1 MSKKAL
7 LIGLSSIAL
16 VSTAFAQNTS
26 LVVLDT
32 KTTVEETK
40 IKSPAK
46 LEPKYNITNVLNAD
60 PKETEGEEID
70 VYFSADSLE
79 NDSANDTVVAKGNVE
94 IIRQNLT
101 LKADNVTYNQKT
113 DHIIAKGNVVLLEK
127 NGNVVFADEV
137 NLKDKMQHAD
147 VENIKVILLD
157 KTRFA
162 AKSFHKKADDSKVL
176 RNAVYTP
183 CDNCA
188 GEDPLWQLKAL
199 KIIHDPTGKNVEY
212 QNAFLEIK
220 GVPVLYTP
228 YFSHPDP
235 SVKRRSGFLYPRLM
249 SNGYLGA
256 GIQPQYFWDISEHEN
271 LTYNPILSSDKGI
284 VHSAIYNKYFYRG
297 ELNAS
302 GTVMREEDNEDK
314 KGTRGNLFLQGRYEI
329 NNYWVADTDINYAS
343 DGSYLSDL
351 DLPRKDDSWLT
362 SRVRLQAFDN
372 RNYANIEAY
381 YYDFLSYNLQN
392 ENKPYVLPLMG
403 YENIS
408 SPNSFG
414 AYTKTTLSAV
424 SIYHEEDD
432 ASHRLS
438 MINSWNLPYNSPL
451 GDKYNLSASLKSDLY
466 YVSRYHYDNE
476 TDYTG
481 TTARVFPQLGLEW
494 RYPFIKNTENS
505 SQILEPIIVAAVAPS
520 DSNKEEKIPNED
532 SEYIN
537 VTDVNIFD
545 LDRYSGYDR
554 NDTGSRVS
562 YGLNWSFYN
571 KDWGRSAVLLAQ
583 TYEFDKKDNIF
594 NAPGEENNFSDYV
607 GRIYS
612 KPTDYFSL
620 IYRFRLDKDDY
631 NINYSELT
639 STIGNNV
646 LNLSTS
652 YIFFPETDENSFIDN
667 YRRKEIYTS
676 IGTKL
681 TRNWSA
687 DIFVRQDLENDEL
700 ISKGGSIIYEDECAK
715 FALSAEK
722 NYSNDPEDEDDGS
735 EFEFFFTFFLK
746 TLGGTYQN

>member
-16 VSTAFAQNTS
+16 VSTAFAQKSS

-188 GEDPLWQLKAL
+188 GEDPLWQMKAL

-284 VHSAIYNKYFYRG
+284 VHSAVYNKYFYRG

-302 GTVMREEDNEDK
+302 GTVMREEDDEDK

-351 DLPRKDDSWLT
+351 DLPKKDDSWLT

-372 RNYANIEAY
+372 RNYANIETY

-414 AYTKTTLSAV
+414 AYTKTTLSAA

-520 DSNKEEKIPNED
+520 DSNKDEKIPNED
-532 SEYIN
+532 SEYVNI
-537 VTDVNIFD
+537 TDVNVFD

-667 YRRKEIYTS
+667 YRRKEIYTNLEA
-676 IGTKL
+676 KL

>member
-1 MSKKAL
+1 MSKKTL
-7 LIGLSSIAL
+7 FIGLSSLTL
-16 VSTAFAQNTS
+16 VSVAYAQTSS

-32 KTTVEETK
+32 KKTIEETK
-40 IKSPAK
+40 HEAPAK
-46 LEPKYNITNVLNAD
+46 LEPKYNITNVLNAE
-60 PKETEGEEID
+60 PTTKESEDID
-70 VYFSADSLE
+70 IYFSADSLE
-79 NDSANDTVVAKGNVE
+79 NNSADNTVVATGNVE

-101 LKADNVTYNQKT
+101 LKADEVTYNQAT
-113 DHIIAKGNVVLLEK
+113 DHIVAKGNVVLLEK
-127 NGNVVFADEV
+127 NGNVIFADEV
-137 NLKDKMQHAD
+137 NLKDKIQQAD

-162 AKSFHKKADDSKVL
+162 AKTFHKKADDTKIL
-176 RNAVYTP
+176 RNAVFTP
-183 CDNCA
+183 CDNCQ
-188 GEDPLWQLKAL
+188 GQSPLWQMKAL
-199 KIIHDPTGKNVEY
+199 KIIHDPKGKNVEY

-220 GVPVLYTP
+220 GIPVLYTP

-256 GIQPQYFWDISEHEN
+256 AIQPQYFWDISEHEN
-271 LTYNPILSSDKGI
+271 ITFNPIISSDKGLI
-284 VHSAIYNKYFYRG
+284 YSAIYNKYFYRG
-297 ELNAS
+297 ELNVS
-302 GTVMREEDNEDK
+302 GSVMKEEDKEK
-314 KGTRGNLFLQGRYEI
+314 EGTRGNLFLQGRYEL

-343 DGSYLSDL
+343 DGSYLNDL
-351 DLPRKDDSWLT
+351 DLPKKDDSWLT
-362 SRVRLQAFDN
+362 SRIRLQAFDN

-381 YYDFLSYNLQN
+381 YYDFLSYSLQN
-392 ENKPYVLPLMG
+392 ENKPYVLPIMS

-414 AYTKTTLSAV
+414 AYVKTSLNTASV
-424 SIYHEEDD
+424 YHEEDN

-438 MINSWNLPYNSPL
+438 MINSWNLPYNSPF

-466 YVSRYHYDNE
+466 YISQYHYDSK

-481 TTARVFPQLGLEW
+481 TTARIFPQLGLEW
-494 RYPFIKNTENS
+494 RYPFIKNTEKS
-505 SQILEPIIVAAVAPS
+505 SQILEPIVVAAIAPS

-554 NDTGSRVS
+554 NDTGSRIS

-571 KDWGRSAVLLAQ
+571 KDWGRSALLLAQ

-631 NINYSELT
+631 DINYSELT
-639 STIGNNV
+639 STIGNDV

-687 DIFVRQDLENDEL
+687 NIFVRQDLENEEL
-700 ISKGGSIIYEDECAK
+700 ISKGGKIIYEDECAK
-715 FALSAEK
+715 FAFSAEK
-722 NYSNDPEDEDDGS
+722 EYSHDPEDEES
-735 EFEFFFTFFLK
+735 NEFEFYFTFFLK
-746 TLGGTYQN
+746 TLGGTAKD